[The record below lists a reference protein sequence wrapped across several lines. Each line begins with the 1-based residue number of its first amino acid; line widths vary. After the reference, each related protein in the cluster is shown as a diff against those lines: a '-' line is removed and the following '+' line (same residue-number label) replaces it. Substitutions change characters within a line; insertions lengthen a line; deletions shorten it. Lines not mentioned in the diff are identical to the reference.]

1 MQDDI
6 VEFRHSQK
14 NYRVKSFQGYVYSG
28 VMYVLMMVF
37 LVMCHYGTQNPITL
51 KRKLIFEFSRQCQM
65 VVALVALSCLK

>member
-28 VMYVLMMVF
+28 VMYVLMMDGLPGYVQ
-37 LVMCHYGTQNPITL
+37 LWDSKPHYTEADL
-51 KRKLIFEFSRQCQM
+51 
-65 VVALVALSCLK
+65 